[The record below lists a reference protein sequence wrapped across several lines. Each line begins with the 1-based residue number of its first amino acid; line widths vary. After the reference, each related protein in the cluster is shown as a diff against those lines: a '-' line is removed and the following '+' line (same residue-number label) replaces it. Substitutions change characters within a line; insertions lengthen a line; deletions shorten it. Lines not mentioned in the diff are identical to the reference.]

1 LNATG
6 IGFPVVLLVWRIAN
20 CNLPIAFCNL
30 AGKDAGQNN
39 TKLLRGPEC

>member
-6 IGFPVVLLVWRIAN
+6 IDFPVVLWFGQ
-20 CNLPIAFCNL
+20 LPIAFCNL

-39 TKLLRGPEC
+39 TKLLRGPNADC